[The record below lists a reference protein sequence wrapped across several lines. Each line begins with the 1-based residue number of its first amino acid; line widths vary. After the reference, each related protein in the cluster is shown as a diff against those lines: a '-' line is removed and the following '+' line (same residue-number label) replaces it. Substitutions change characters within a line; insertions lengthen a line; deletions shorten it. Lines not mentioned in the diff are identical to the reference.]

1 MINFFRK
8 IRQRLL
14 TENKFSKY
22 ILYALGEI
30 ALVVVGI
37 LIALQIN
44 NWNQIK
50 KNNVEESKLLDRFQE
65 EFSRTNAN
73 IVKIKSHYAD
83 ITNSNRNLMNLIG
96 KSSSQIN
103 ASKVDSLLAV
113 AINIENFLPSNY
125 VLDDMVSTGK
135 LELISS
141 EKLRVLLYEWNQ
153 ELGQKEDNYQMLYKY
168 FMEELI
174 PYLNKHA
181 SIKNIDFY
189 TVNGFISEPSNLN
202 HNSTDIFQD
211 IVFEN
216 HLDNYFYT
224 VSSFKESLSKLEDI
238 ATKILIE
245 SKNNK

>member
-8 IRQRLL
+8 IRQSLL
-14 TENKFSKY
+14 AENKFSKY
-22 ILYALGEI
+22 LLYAVGEI
-30 ALVVVGI
+30 LLVVIGI

-44 NWNQIK
+44 NWNQIN
-50 KNNVEESKLLDRFQE
+50 KNKTEESKLLYSFQE
-65 EFSRTNAN
+65 EFSRNNEN
-73 IVKIKSHYAD
+73 IIKINNHYAG
-83 ITNSNRNLMNLIG
+83 ITKSSRNLMNLIG

-103 ASKVDSLLAV
+103 AANVDSLLAI
-113 AINIENFLPSNY
+113 AINIHNFLPSNY

-153 ELGQKEDNYQMLYKY
+153 ELGQKENNYQMLYKY

-174 PYLNKHA
+174 PYLSKHA

-189 TVNGFISEPSNLN
+189 TENGFISDTSNLN
-202 HNSTDIFQD
+202 HNSINMFQD

-216 HLDNYFYT
+216 HLDNYYYT
-224 VSSFKESLSKLEDI
+224 VSSFKESLIKLEDI
-238 ATKILIE
+238 TNKILIE
-245 SKNNK
+245 TINY